1 MEIVFATS
9 QSLLRSLK
17 DKNYV
22 ECGHWNRT
30 QNKNIF
36 IISQLNCRNIV

>member
-22 ECGHWNRT
+22 EYGYWNST
-30 QNKNIF
+30 QNKNKF
-36 IISQLNCRNIV
+36 IISQLNHRNIV